1 VKKKVT
7 IKDIAKELKVT
18 PSTVSKGLRKQS
30 DISVEMQ
37 KKIKKIADKLGY
49 RPNILA
55 KSLINKRSY
64 ILGVIIPDLRISFF
78 SEATR
83 GIYEEA
89 TKSGYETILLVHDE
103 NAENEKRKLEFLS
116 DINVDG
122 ILLNAVDETTNLNLY
137 KKLNSE
143 GIKIICWDRKLKNS
157 NFNSVTINDKKAS
170 FELTNKLIENGR
182 RKIMFIGPNTGIPVA
197 KDRFEGYLM
206 ALKENKIRVRKK
218 LILETE
224 RTFESAHN
232 TLYNAIQSGT
242 DFDAIVCVGGLVA
255 FGAGNAILESKL
267 KIPEDILMSE
277 FGDNDIISRLGIPFY
292 TVNQNPYKIGRE
304 AVNLLIK
311 CLEDDTYYAKSINI
325 EVDHEIIYRST
336 GVQRVRNK
344 TNPTKKIINKTYLNP
359 ELNHKAS

>member
-1 VKKKVT
+1 MKKKIT
-7 IKDIAKELKVT
+7 IKDIAKEIGVD

-30 DISVEMQ
+30 DISAEMQ

-49 RPNILA
+49 RPNLLA
-55 KSLINKRSY
+55 KSLINKRSN

-89 TKSGYETILLVHDE
+89 TLNGYETILLVHDE
-103 NAENEKRKLEFLS
+103 NPENEKRKLEFLS

-122 ILLNAVDETTNLNLY
+122 ILLNAVDETTNIALY
-137 KKLNSE
+137 KKLHSE
-143 GIKIICWDRKLKNS
+143 GIKIICWDRQLKNL

-206 ALKENKIRVRKK
+206 ALKQNKIRVKKK

-224 RTFESAHN
+224 TTFESAHN
-232 TLYNAIQSGT
+232 TLYNALQNGA

-267 KIPEDILMSE
+267 RIPEDIFLCE
-277 FGDNDIISRLGIPFY
+277 FGDNDIISRLGVPFF
-292 TVNQNPYKIGRE
+292 TVNQNPYKIGQE

-311 CLEDDTYYAKSINI
+311 CLQDDIYCAKSINI
-325 EVDHEIIYRST
+325 EVEHKILYRST
-336 GVQRVRNK
+336 GVQRVK
-344 TNPTKKIINKTYLNP
+344 INPSLPQK
-359 ELNHKAS
+359 

>member
-1 VKKKVT
+1 MKKKIT
-7 IKDIAKELKVT
+7 IKDIAKEIGVD
-18 PSTVSKGLRKQS
+18 PSTVSKALRKQS

-49 RPNILA
+49 RPNLLA
-55 KSLINKRSY
+55 KSLINKRSN

-89 TKSGYETILLVHDE
+89 TKNGYETILLVHDE

-122 ILLNAVDETTNLNLY
+122 ILLNAVDEITNLSLY
-137 KKLNSE
+137 KKLQSE
-143 GIKIICWDRKLKNS
+143 GMKIICWDRKLKNS

-197 KDRFEGYLM
+197 QDRFEGYLM
-206 ALKENKIRVRKK
+206 ALKENKIELKK
-218 LILETE
+218 NLILETE

-232 TLYNAIQSGT
+232 TLYNAIQSGA
-242 DFDAIVCVGGLVA
+242 DIDAIMCVGGLVA

-267 KIPEDILMSE
+267 RIPEDILLSE
-277 FGDNDIISRLGIPFY
+277 FGDNHIISRLGVPFY
-292 TVNQNPYKIGRE
+292 TVNQNPYNIGQE

-311 CLEDDTYYAKSINI
+311 CLEDDTNCTKSINV
-325 EVDHEIIYRST
+325 EVEHKIVYRST
-336 GVQRVRNK
+336 GVQMVKNK
-344 TNPTKKIINKTYLNP
+344 TKHVKKIINNVYLN
-359 ELNHKAS
+359 

>member
-1 VKKKVT
+1 MKKKIT
-7 IKDIAKELKVT
+7 IKDIAKEIGVD
-18 PSTVSKGLRKQS
+18 PSTVSKALRKQS
-30 DISVEMQ
+30 DISVGMQ
-37 KKIKKIADKLGY
+37 KKIKKFADKLGY
-49 RPNILA
+49 RPNLLA
-55 KSLINKRSY
+55 KSLINKRSN
-64 ILGVIIPDLRISFF
+64 ILGAIIPDLRISFF

-89 TKSGYETILLVHDE
+89 TKNGYETILLVHDE
-103 NAENEKRKLEFLS
+103 NVENEKRKLEFLS

-137 KKLNSE
+137 KKLQSE
-143 GIKIICWDRKLKNS
+143 GIKIICWDRKLKDS

-182 RKIMFIGPNTGIPVA
+182 RKIMFMGPNTGIPVA
-197 KDRFEGYLM
+197 QDRFEGYLM

-232 TLYNAIQSGT
+232 TLYNALQSGV
-242 DFDAIVCVGGLVA
+242 DIDAIVCVGGLVA

-267 KIPEDILMSE
+267 RIPEDIFLCE

-292 TVNQNPYKIGRE
+292 TVNQNPYKIGQE

-311 CLEDDTYYAKSINI
+311 CLHDDIYCAKSINI
-325 EVDHEIIYRST
+325 EVEHKILYRST
-336 GVQRVRNK
+336 GVQRVKNK
-344 TNPTKKIINKTYLNP
+344 TKPLPQIMSKS
-359 ELNHKAS
+359 A

>member
-1 VKKKVT
+1 MKKKIT
-7 IKDIAKELKVT
+7 IKDIAKEIGVD

-37 KKIKKIADKLGY
+37 KKIKRIADKLGY
-49 RPNILA
+49 RPNLLA
-55 KSLINKRSY
+55 KSLINKRSN

-89 TKSGYETILLVHDE
+89 TKNGYETILLVHDE

-137 KKLNSE
+137 RKFRSE
-143 GIKIICWDRKLKNS
+143 GIKIICWDRKIKNS
-157 NFNSVTINDKKAS
+157 NFNSVTINDKKAA

-197 KDRFEGYLM
+197 RDRYEGYLM
-206 ALKENKIRVRKK
+206 ALKENKIRVRKN
-218 LILETE
+218 LILETA

-232 TLYNAIQSGT
+232 TLYNAIHSGT
-242 DFDAIVCVGGLVA
+242 DIDAIVCVGGLVA

-267 KIPEDILMSE
+267 RIPEDILLSE
-277 FGDNDIISRLGIPFY
+277 FGDNDVISRLGIPFY
-292 TVNQNPYKIGRE
+292 TVNQNPYKIGQE
-304 AVNLLIK
+304 AVSLLIK
-311 CLEDDTYYAKSINI
+311 CLEDEVYCSKSINI
-325 EVDHEIIYRST
+325 EVEHKIVYRST
-336 GVQRVRNK
+336 GVQR
-344 TNPTKKIINKTYLNP
+344 IINENESVKIMNRS
-359 ELNHKAS
+359 A

>member
-1 VKKKVT
+1 MKKKIT
-7 IKDIAKELKVT
+7 IKDIAKEMGVD
-18 PSTVSKGLRKQS
+18 PSTVSKGLREQS
-30 DISVEMQ
+30 DISVGMQ
-37 KKIKKIADKLGY
+37 KKIKRVADRLGY
-49 RPNILA
+49 RPNLLA
-55 KSLINKRSY
+55 KSLINKRSN

-103 NAENEKRKLEFLS
+103 NTENEKRKLEFLS

-122 ILLNAVDETTNLNLY
+122 ILLNSVDETSNLDLY
-137 KKLNSE
+137 KRLDSE
-143 GIKIICWDRKLKNS
+143 GIKIICWDRKLKNT

-197 KDRFEGYLM
+197 RDRFEGYLM
-206 ALKENKIRVRKK
+206 ALKENKISVRKS

-232 TLYNAIQSGT
+232 ILYNALQGNADI
-242 DFDAIVCVGGLVA
+242 DAIVCVGGLVA

-267 KIPEDILMSE
+267 RIPKDILLSE

-292 TVNQNPYKIGRE
+292 TVNQNPYKIGQE
-304 AVNLLIK
+304 SVNLLTK
-311 CLEDDTYYAKSINI
+311 CLEDDTYCAKSINI
-325 EVDHEIIYRST
+325 EVEHKIVYRNT
-336 GVQRVRNK
+336 GVQRIKNK
-344 TNPTKKIINKTYLNP
+344 SNNKKKIVIKS
-359 ELNHKAS
+359 A

>member
-1 VKKKVT
+1 MKKKIT
-7 IKDIAKELKVT
+7 IKDIAKEMGVD

-37 KKIKKIADKLGY
+37 KKIKRTADRLGY
-49 RPNILA
+49 RPNLLA
-55 KSLINKRSY
+55 KSLINKRSN

-89 TKSGYETILLVHDE
+89 TRSGYETILLVHDE
-103 NAENEKRKLEFLS
+103 NTENEKRKLEFLS

-122 ILLNAVDETTNLNLY
+122 ILLNSVDETSNLALY
-137 KKLNSE
+137 KRLDSE
-143 GIKIICWDRKLKNS
+143 GIKIICWDRKLKKS
-157 NFNSVTINDKKAS
+157 KFNSVTINDKNAS

-197 KDRFEGYLM
+197 QDRFEGYLM
-206 ALKENKIRVRKK
+206 ALKENKISVRKN

-232 TLYNAIQSGT
+232 ILYQALQSHA
-242 DFDAIVCVGGLVA
+242 DIDAIVCVGGLVA

-267 KIPEDILMSE
+267 RIPEDILLSE
-277 FGDNDIISRLGIPFY
+277 FGDNDIISRLGVPFY
-292 TVNQNPYKIGRE
+292 TVNQNPYKIGQE
-304 AVNLLIK
+304 AVNLLTK
-311 CLEDDTYYAKSINI
+311 CLKDDSNCAKSIHI
-325 EVDHEIIYRST
+325 EVEHKIVYRNT
-336 GVQRVRNK
+336 GVQRIKTK
-344 TNPTKKIINKTYLNP
+344 TNSSKQIINKS
-359 ELNHKAS
+359 A

>member
-1 VKKKVT
+1 MKKKVT
-7 IKDIAKELKVT
+7 IKDIAKELGVD

-37 KKIKKIADKLGY
+37 KKVKKVADKLGY
-49 RPNILA
+49 RPNLLA
-55 KSLINKRSY
+55 KSLINKRSN

-89 TKSGYETILLVHDE
+89 TRNGYETILLVHDE
-103 NAENEKRKLEFLS
+103 NSENEKRKLEFLS

-122 ILLNAVDETTNLNLY
+122 ILLNAVDETTNIALY
-137 KKLNSE
+137 KKLHAE
-143 GIKIICWDRKLKNS
+143 GIKIVCWDRVLRNL

-197 KDRFEGYLM
+197 RDRFEGYLM
-206 ALKENKIRVRKK
+206 ALKQNNIKVRKK
-218 LILETE
+218 LILETD

-232 TLYNAIQSGT
+232 TLYNALQSGI
-242 DFDAIVCVGGLVA
+242 DIDAIVCVGGLVA
-255 FGAGNAILESKL
+255 FAAGNAILESKL
-267 KIPEDILMSE
+267 RIPEDVFLCE
-277 FGDNDIISRLGIPFY
+277 FGDNDIISRLGVPFY
-292 TVNQNPYKIGRE
+292 SVNQNPYKIGQE

-311 CLEDDTYYAKSINI
+311 CLQDESYCAKSINI
-325 EVDHEIIYRST
+325 EVEHKIFYRNI
-336 GVQRVRNK
+336 GVQRLKNK
-344 TNPTKKIINKTYLNP
+344 TKHPQEIVNAFY
-359 ELNHKAS
+359 

>member
-1 VKKKVT
+1 MAKMKKKVT
-7 IKDIAKELKVT
+7 IKDIAKEIGVD
-18 PSTVSKGLRKQS
+18 PSTVSKGLRNQS

-37 KKIKKIADKLGY
+37 KKIKRYAEKLGY
-49 RPNILA
+49 RPNLLA
-55 KSLINKRSY
+55 KSLINKRSN

-89 TKSGYETILLVHDE
+89 TKNGYETILLVHDE

-137 KKLNSE
+137 KKLYSE

-170 FELTNKLIENGR
+170 FELTDKLIKNGR
-182 RKIMFIGPNTGIPVA
+182 RKVMFIGPNAGIPVA
-197 KDRFEGYLM
+197 QDRFEGYLM
-206 ALKENKIRVRKK
+206 ALKENKIKVRKN

-232 TLYNAIQSGT
+232 TLYNAIQNGA
-242 DFDAIVCVGGLVA
+242 DIDAIVCVGGLIA

-267 KIPEDILMSE
+267 RIPEDILLCE
-277 FGDNDIISRLGIPFY
+277 FGDNDIISRLGVSFY
-292 TVNQNPYKIGRE
+292 TVNQNPYKIGQE

-311 CLEDDTYYAKSINI
+311 CLKNDKYSAKSINI
-325 EVDHEIIYRST
+325 EVEHKILYRST
-336 GVQRVRNK
+336 GVQRIN
-344 TNPTKKIINKTYLNP
+344 TTKPAKEIINEVPLN
-359 ELNHKAS
+359 

>member
-1 VKKKVT
+1 MKKKIT
-7 IKDIAKELKVT
+7 IKDIAKEIGVD

-37 KKIKKIADKLGY
+37 KKIKRIADKLGY
-49 RPNILA
+49 RPNLLA
-55 KSLINKRSY
+55 KSLINKRSN

-89 TKSGYETILLVHDE
+89 TKRGYETILLVHDE

-122 ILLNAVDETTNLNLY
+122 ILLNAVDETSNLKLY

-143 GIKIICWDRKLKNS
+143 GIKIICWDRKIKNS
-157 NFNSVTINDKKAS
+157 NFNSVTINDKKAA
-170 FELTNKLIENGR
+170 FELTNKMIENGR

-197 KDRFEGYLM
+197 RHRYEGYLM
-206 ALKENKIRVRKK
+206 ALEENKIRVKK
-218 LILETE
+218 NLILETE

-232 TLYNAIQSGT
+232 TLYNALQSGI
-242 DFDAIVCVGGLVA
+242 DIDAIVCVGGLVA

-267 KIPEDILMSE
+267 RIPEDILLTE
-277 FGDNDIISRLGIPFY
+277 FGDNDIISRLGVPFY
-292 TVNQNPYKIGRE
+292 TVNQNPYKIGQE
-304 AVNLLIK
+304 AVNLLMK
-311 CLEDDTYYAKSINI
+311 CLEDDILCTKSINI
-325 EVDHEIIYRST
+325 EVEHKIIYRST
-336 GVQRVRNK
+336 GVQRVKNK
-344 TNPTKKIINKTYLNP
+344 TKPAKEIINIS
-359 ELNHKAS
+359 A

>member
-1 VKKKVT
+1 MKKKIT
-7 IKDIAKELKVT
+7 IKDIAKEIGVD

-37 KKIKKIADKLGY
+37 KKIRKFADKLGY
-49 RPNILA
+49 RPNLLA
-55 KSLINKRSY
+55 KSLINKRSN

-78 SEATR
+78 SEAAR

-89 TKSGYETILLVHDE
+89 TRNGYETILLVHDE
-103 NAENEKRKLEFLS
+103 NPENEKRKLEFLS

-122 ILLNAVDETTNLNLY
+122 ILLNAVDETSNLDLY
-137 KKLNSE
+137 KKLHSE
-143 GIKIICWDRKLKNS
+143 GMKFICWDRQLRNS

-197 KDRFEGYLM
+197 QDRFEGYLM
-206 ALKENKIRVRKK
+206 ALKENKIKVKKK

-232 TLYNAIQSGT
+232 TLFNALQSGA
-242 DFDAIVCVGGLVA
+242 DIDAIVCVGGLVA
-255 FGAGNAILESKL
+255 YGAGNAILESKL
-267 KIPEDILMSE
+267 RIPEDIFLCE

-292 TVNQNPYKIGRE
+292 TVNQNPYKIGQE

-311 CLEDDTYYAKSINI
+311 CLNDDNYCAKSINI
-325 EVDHEIIYRST
+325 EVEHKILYRST
-336 GVQRVRNK
+336 GVQRVKNK
-344 TNPTKKIINKTYLNP
+344 LKPPSKVINEFYATQKLN
-359 ELNHKAS
+359 

>member
-1 VKKKVT
+1 MKKKIT
-7 IKDIAKELKVT
+7 IKDIAKEIGVD
-18 PSTVSKGLRKQS
+18 PSTVSKALRKQS

-37 KKIKKIADKLGY
+37 KKIKRFADKLGY
-49 RPNILA
+49 RPNLLA
-55 KSLINKRSY
+55 KSLINKRSN

-89 TKSGYETILLVHDE
+89 TKNGYETILLVHDE

-122 ILLNAVDETTNLNLY
+122 ILLNAVDDKTNINLY
-137 KKLNSE
+137 KRLHSE

-157 NFNSVTINDKKAS
+157 NFNSVTIDDKKAS
-170 FELTNKLIENGR
+170 FELTNLLIENGR

-197 KDRFEGYLM
+197 QDRFEGYLM
-206 ALKENKIRVRKK
+206 ALRENKIRVKKK

-232 TLYNAIQSGT
+232 TLYKAIQSGV
-242 DFDAIVCVGGLVA
+242 DFDAIVCVGGLIA

-267 KIPEDILMSE
+267 KIPEDILLTE
-277 FGDNDIISRLGIPFY
+277 FGDNQIISRLGVPFY
-292 TVNQNPYKIGRE
+292 TVNQNPYKIGQE

-311 CLEDDTYYAKSINI
+311 CLENDTNCNKSLNI
-325 EVDHEIIYRST
+325 DVEHNIVYRST
-336 GVQRVRNK
+336 GVQKIK
-344 TNPTKKIINKTYLNP
+344 TKPAKKL
-359 ELNHKAS
+359 